1 MVGFIWYKMINPT
14 KVFVIENF
22 IFRMKKEDEVEK
34 MNISANLTQKK
45 LQEILINSYKKGQ
58 EKENLRVAE
67 LIEDIK
73 RQVILAVK
81 E

>member
-1 MVGFIWYKMINPT
+1 
-14 KVFVIENF
+14 
-22 IFRMKKEDEVEK
+22 
-34 MNISANLTQKK
+34 MNIAANLTQKK
-45 LQEILINSYKKGQ
+45 LQDILISSYKKGQ
-58 EKENLRVAE
+58 EIENLKVID

>member
-1 MVGFIWYKMINPT
+1 
-14 KVFVIENF
+14 
-22 IFRMKKEDEVEK
+22 

-45 LQEILINSYKKGQ
+45 LQEILINSYEKGQ
-58 EKENLRVAE
+58 EKENLRVTE